1 MKENRKKNNGIV
13 QTNNTFLVLLF
24 DYLLNTFQ
32 RILLPKERTCNSLN
46 CLSNRLTNRI
56 PFFPRWQAIEKRWFK
71 YLYNKVI
78 ILEDVEDD
86 FLELYS
92 QLK

>member
-1 MKENRKKNNGIV
+1 MKENRKKKNGIV

-46 CLSNRLTNRI
+46 FLSNRLTNRI

>member
-1 MKENRKKNNGIV
+1 MKENRKKKNGIV

-46 CLSNRLTNRI
+46 CLSTRLTKRI
-56 PFFPRWQAIEKRWFK
+56 PFFPR
-71 YLYNKVI
+71 
-78 ILEDVEDD
+78 
-86 FLELYS
+86 
-92 QLK
+92 